1 MTSLAAMTLGA
12 LDYARFPLFLFFY
25 CPCTR
30 YTTRVFADFSFSTA
44 LAHTGLRA
52 FSPISLFLLPPATI
66 SYARFPLFLFFYCP
80 CTRWTTRVFTDFSFS
95 TAPAPISYARFRRFL
110 FFYCPCTRCT
120 TRVFADFSFSTATA
134 PVSYARF
141 PLFLFFYC
149 PCTRWTT
156 RVFRKFSFHT
166 ARNLSIITLHSLISL
181 SRLHA
186 AFAGLVLG
194 SLKAGIPV
202 CFSQYL

>member
-1 MTSLAAMTLGA
+1 MTLARRWLWTRRWLGA
-12 LDYARFPLFLFFY
+12 R
-25 CPCTR
+25 C
-30 YTTRVFADFSFSTA
+30 
-44 LAHTGLRA
+44 
-52 FSPISLFLLPPATI
+52 
-66 SYARFPLFLFFYCP
+66 
-80 CTRWTTRVFTDFSFS
+80 TTRVFTDFSFS
-95 TAPAPISYARFRRFL
+95 TAPDACILRAFSLISLFLLPPAPVSYARFRRFL
-110 FFYCPCTRCT
+110 FFYCPRRLYPTRIF
-120 TRVFADFSFSTATA
+120 RFFSFSTATA

-149 PCTRWTT
+149 PCTGWTT

-194 SLKAGIPV
+194 SLTASIPV

>member
-1 MTSLAAMTLGA
+1 MTL
-12 LDYARFPLFLFFY
+12 ARRWLW
-25 CPCTR
+25 TR
-30 YTTRVFADFSFSTA
+30 RYLWARCTTRVFTDFSFSTA
-44 LAHTGLRA
+44 PRACILRA
-52 FSPISLFLLPPATI
+52 FSPISLFLLPLHTLD
-66 SYARFPLFLFFYCP
+66 YARFPLFFFFYCP

-110 FFYCPCTRCT
+110 FFYCPCTRWT
-120 TRVFADFSFSTATA
+120 TRVFTDFSFSTALGDDILRA
-134 PVSYARF
+134 FSAVF
-141 PLFLFFYC
+141 LFLLPRCRYH
-149 PCTRWTT
+149 T

-194 SLKAGIPV
+194 SLTAGIPV

>member
-1 MTSLAAMTLGA
+1 MTLDAAMTLARRWLWTRRWLGA
-12 LDYARFPLFLFFY
+12 R
-25 CPCTR
+25 C
-30 YTTRVFADFSFSTA
+30 TTRVFTDFSFSTA
-44 LAHTGLRA
+44 PRACILRA
-52 FSPISLFLLPPATI
+52 FSPISLFLLPLHTLD
-66 SYARFPLFLFFYCP
+66 YARFPLFFFFYCP

-120 TRVFADFSFSTATA
+120 TRVFRFFSFSTATA

-149 PCTRWTT
+149 PCTGWTT

-194 SLKAGIPV
+194 SLTASIPV